1 MSCVIQ
7 KIKEYA
13 SVVRG
18 DVKDANGQVKVLRKA
33 EWRKFIEDTES
44 SVIGW
49 RQYSAHVKGFVSIS
63 LVAFI
68 PMKMVLKI
76 CLEAS

>member
-7 KIKEYA
+7 RIKEYA

-18 DVKDANGQVKVLRKA
+18 DVKDANGQVKMLRKA
-33 EWRKFIEDTES
+33 EWRKFIEEAET

-63 LVAFI
+63 VWQL
-68 PMKMVLKI
+68 
-76 CLEAS
+76 